1 MTPTHANKKGVR
13 YRYYVSH
20 ALLQGQASQAG
31 SVARIS
37 APDVEALIVNRL
49 RASRDAGDD
58 ASEREIIEKS
68 QPSDRMSRPDHDH
81 TAIGRLAGRSEQSE
95 RCSDDLGPIHSEP
108 APAQGNLSF
117 AIRQ

>member
-20 ALLQGQASQAG
+20 AVLQGQASQAG
-31 SVARIS
+31 SVARIL

-58 ASEREIIEKS
+58 ASEREIIENHL
-68 QPSDRMSRPDHDH
+68 SR
-81 TAIGRLAGRSEQSE
+81 AIVCRDQITITL
-95 RCSDDLGPIHSEP
+95 
-108 APAQGNLSF
+108 
-117 AIRQ
+117 